1 MNFLGAFMLE
11 VTNFPRQTMFLTKV
25 PLEMDDCAFVF
36 GSKVSKTSTTL
47 GHNHVKVS
55 QLLIFTQKKKVG
67 RK

>member
-1 MNFLGAFMLE
+1 
-11 VTNFPRQTMFLTKV
+11 MFLTKV